1 MPFDPDAYLATAP
14 AAGGFDPD
22 AYLGAQ
28 TESAAPAR
36 TFSAPET
43 FGLHA
48 ANLFGA
54 GPAVYGVLKYIG
66 ESNPY
71 KKSGAY
77 DAARGDY
84 QSALDT
90 TEADDEHAWARRAG
104 KLAAIGG
111 ETVLGGAAGRAIGLG
126 GRALGIGAKLA
137 PWAEANPIISKVL
150 SGAGSGAAYGA
161 ASGAGS
167 AASKGEDVTRGAL
180 VGAGTGAA
188 FGGALGAVAGG
199 AGKLLRAAPEH
210 EEADLLRGVTNG
222 TGEFG
227 GATPTVKKA
236 VMRDQIDII
245 GVLRKDPELRAVVSG
260 PAKEALPLLHQ
271 RLEQVGSHLDPLYD
285 VVDRTTGGV
294 SVHGLVNTLDDHI
307 QELARTPL
315 NERMIGALEDV
326 KQSALKAWAPD
337 LERVAKSQGKLTAM
351 GIETPARLQPADV
364 MVPTRDVRAMVTK
377 LQKSGTKI
385 TDALN
390 PGDASQVKADI
401 AKFMKGF
408 IDSHLDVA
416 AEQSPEAAAAVRGI
430 YEINPVYSAL
440 RNMSKAVEQR
450 AQKEGTGSPSV
461 GGALKS
467 LLTHGA
473 GGATAAMLLHGNLP
487 GAAATATGALLTTQA
502 PKIARGATASLA
514 SLQRAA
520 QAGNPKARALID
532 TLTNLRRV
540 GTAGAGHVGQV
551 TSSEGAP

>member
-1 MPFDPDAYLATAP
+1 MNGLPEGFVPDAP
-14 AAGGFDPD
+14 AAGGALPDGFVPD
-22 AYLGAQ
+22 APV
-28 TESAAPAR
+28 APLR
-36 TFSAPET
+36 TFSGPET

-54 GPAVYGVLKYIG
+54 GPTVYGAIKYIQEG
-66 ESNPY
+66 NIY
-71 KKSGAY
+71 KARQAY

-84 QSALDT
+84 ASALDA
-90 TEADDEHAWARRAG
+90 TENDDEHAWARRAG

-111 ETVLGGAAGRAIGLG
+111 ETVIGGGV
-126 GRALGIGAKLA
+126 GRALSIGGKALGVGAKLA
-137 PWAEANPIISKVL
+137 PWAEANPILSKVL

-167 AASKGEDVTRGAL
+167 AASKGEDVTSGAL

-188 FGGALGAVAGG
+188 FGGALGAVGG
-199 AGKLLRAAPEH
+199 VAGKVLKAAPEH

-236 VMRDQIDII
+236 VMRDQADII
-245 GVLRKDPELRAVVSG
+245 SVLRKDPELRSVVSG
-260 PAKEALPLLHQ
+260 PAKEALPLVQH
-271 RLEQVGSHLDPLYD
+271 RLEQVGSRLDPLYD
-285 VVDRTTGGV
+285 VVDKTTGGV
-294 SVHGLVNTLDDHI
+294 SVHGLVNTIDDEI
-307 QELARTPL
+307 QRLARTPL

-337 LERVAKSQGKLTAM
+337 LEKVAKSQGKLSAM
-351 GIETPARLQPADV
+351 GIDTPLRLQPEDV

-377 LQKSGTKI
+377 LQRTGTKI

-416 AEQSPEAAAAVRGI
+416 AEQSPEAALAVRGI
-430 YEINPVYSAL
+430 YEINPIYSAL
-440 RNMSKAVEQR
+440 RNMSKAIEQR

-461 GGALKS
+461 GGALKT

-473 GGATAAMLLHGNLP
+473 GGGTVAMLLHGNLP
-487 GAAATATGALLTTQA
+487 GALALGAGSLLAHQA
-502 PKIARGATASLA
+502 PKLARGATASLA
-514 SLQRAA
+514 SLQRAVE
-520 QAGNPKARALID
+520 AGNPKARALMD
-532 TLTNLRRV
+532 TLTNLRKV
-540 GTAGAGHVGQV
+540 GTAGGGHVGQV
-551 TSSEGAP
+551 VSSQGAP